1 MKLYCG
7 SKKIEGGRTSHLY
20 VVSNKI
26 PPKAALKS
34 YQTRWAIEVL
44 FGHMKKKGFDLES
57 THLRDR
63 RKIDKLLAVVSLAFL
78 FTLGWGVLVKQQGSL
93 NARQKRKSVFRL
105 ALDMLI
111 GMFNNPERN
120 KLIIKLFHEWITSDQ
135 EPLIFVV

>member
-1 MKLYCG
+1 M
-7 SKKIEGGRTSHLY
+7 
-20 VVSNKI
+20 
-26 PPKAALKS
+26 
-34 YQTRWAIEVL
+34 
-44 FGHMKKKGFDLES
+44 ES